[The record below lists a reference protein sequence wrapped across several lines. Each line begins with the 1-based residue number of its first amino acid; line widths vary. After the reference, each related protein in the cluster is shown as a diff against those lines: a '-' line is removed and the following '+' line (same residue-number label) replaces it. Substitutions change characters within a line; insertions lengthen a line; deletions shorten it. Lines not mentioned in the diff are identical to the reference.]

1 MVTLAPGGG
10 GGKGGEGGGFC
21 NCWVDWS
28 KEKSCDAGFRAGLPL
43 RVEPNLTAIRP
54 IRGSGTHS
62 ADSNKSEA
70 SPVDTPVKRKDNTN
84 LV

>member
-28 KEKSCDAGFRAGLPL
+28 KEKSCNAGFRAGLPL

-54 IRGSGTHS
+54 IRGSGTQS

-70 SPVDTPVKRKDNTN
+70 SPVDTSVKRKDNTN